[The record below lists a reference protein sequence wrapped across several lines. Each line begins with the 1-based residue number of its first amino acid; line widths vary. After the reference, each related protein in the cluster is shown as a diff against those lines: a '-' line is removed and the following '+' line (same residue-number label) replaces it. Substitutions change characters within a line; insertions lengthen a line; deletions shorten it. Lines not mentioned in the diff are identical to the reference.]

1 MNADRDAPVYASNQI
16 DISADPNVVWSV
28 VATIDEWPRWNPDV
42 KQASLE
48 GELAEGSV
56 FRWKAGPG
64 TIKSTLR
71 VVDPPREI
79 SWTGVSL
86 GVEAIHVWRIE
97 GRDGGSSLST
107 EESWDGVVA
116 RLFRRSSQRTLDKA
130 LRDGPVHVKAE
141 AERRASAPLSQP

>member
-1 MNADRDAPVYASNQI
+1 MNADRNAPVYASNQI
-16 DISADPNVVWSV
+16 EISADPRVVWDV

-42 KQASLE
+42 KEASLD
-48 GELAEGSV
+48 GELTVGSV
-56 FRWKAGPG
+56 FWWKAGPG

-71 VVDPPREI
+71 RVDPPREV

-86 GVEAIHVWRIE
+86 GVKAIHVWRIE
-97 GRDGGSSLST
+97 PRDGGSVLST
-107 EESWDGVVA
+107 EESWDGFVA

-141 AERRASAPLSQP
+141 AERRASAG